1 MSAVYTPKRTLISN
15 ARYQKMIAAGVF
27 TKDDRIELIE
37 GEMLD
42 MSPMGAPHISVVTRL
57 IRLFTSRLS
66 EQEAHVTSGVPVNLG
81 DFSEPQSDLL
91 LLKPRADFYG
101 SKVPEAQDVLLLV
114 EVSDSTLAFDQGEKL
129 RLYARYSVTEYWVV
143 DVNKQ
148 LVVRY
153 LDPTVQGYAREEEY
167 KGADALSV
175 KAFPQLLIAV
185 KDILG

>member
-42 MSPMGAPHISVVTRL
+42 MSPMGAPHISVVTRQ

-81 DFSEPQSDLL
+81 DFSEPQPDLL
-91 LLKPRADFYG
+91 LLKPRADF
-101 SKVPEAQDVLLLV
+101 
-114 EVSDSTLAFDQGEKL
+114 
-129 RLYARYSVTEYWVV
+129 
-143 DVNKQ
+143 
-148 LVVRY
+148 
-153 LDPTVQGYAREEEY
+153 
-167 KGADALSV
+167 
-175 KAFPQLLIAV
+175 
-185 KDILG
+185 